1 MDEYA
6 SELFDPEEE
15 VPEHLKPTEG
25 DSPVTN
31 LPSPLVTEKD
41 NPFAY
46 SDDEAFEPKTPPPY
60 VPGTPAFVPQY
71 QPPASPT
78 LDADRVRQIEVI
90 LGQWTGPGTLETMR
104 RSPTGS
110 GATGFRIIL
119 AALMTLNNFSPHE
132 VDDPEAYEELQGYLL
147 DYQTKIGFDQFYA
160 RTILEN
166 IVGADIV
173 ITERPTGSQVGF
185 CRYIQGELKAAE
197 EVAMALANYTTPL
210 SKRDGAHAILL
221 FATIHGRLLCPMY
234 GLITAPDLPGGE
246 MGGGLA
252 LLLAVRNSLF
262 NYPSYPR
269 KDGTLTTRAK
279 EVFEG
284 YINLNLPLD
293 EKQLNW
299 ISGTHHVGGLGL
311 ATQVFFTLSYDL
323 MNFWSWLSDV
333 FFVDRWPRRDGD
345 LGLVEITGLNQE
357 GDTMVNKGFSEDDYL
372 STLQTWFFTPPFA
385 HTKTLRTRVLDR
397 LRNLPR
403 NGPYE
408 TILGRLITAI
418 EYPLTMEENWAAF
431 REHLKANM
439 QPAVRW
445 EKFYEHM
452 SGVVSAQDTAARLE
466 RALSAGWF
474 QRLRRPDLIRLFY
487 GCMKQLQ
494 YYTPPRKVML
504 ERGRMGVD
512 SIPRTVAEEQEF
524 IQTEVL
530 RPGSKWVWPSPTPEL
545 NQAALEALANV
556 MNVNIEAY
564 SMPTF
569 AKGEDEFM
577 EIEGEGEEL
586 APDLPD
592 F

>member
-15 VPEHLKPTEG
+15 VPEHLKPTVG

-31 LPSPLVTEKD
+31 LPSPLVTDKD

-46 SDDEAFEPKTPPPY
+46 SDDEPFEPQTPPAY
-60 VPGTPAFVPQY
+60 VPGTPAFMPR
-71 QPPASPT
+71 QPPSPAP
-78 LDADRVRQIEVI
+78 DAAKMRQIEVI
-90 LGQWTGPGTLETMR
+90 LGQWTGTGTLESMR

-110 GATGFRIIL
+110 GATGFRIVL
-119 AALMTLNNFSPHE
+119 AALMALNNLSPHE
-132 VDDPEAYEELQGYLL
+132 VDDPAAYEELQGYLL
-147 DYQTKIGFDQFYA
+147 DYQTQIGFDHFYA

-166 IVGADIV
+166 IVGAEAS
-173 ITERPTGSQVGF
+173 ITDRPTGTQVGF
-185 CRYIQGELKAAE
+185 CRFIQTELQAAE
-197 EVAMALANYTTPL
+197 KLALALTNYTAPIP
-210 SKRDGAHAILL
+210 KRDGAHAVLL

-262 NYPSYPR
+262 NYPAYKR
-269 KDGTLTTRAK
+269 KDGVTTTRVK

-284 YINLNLPLD
+284 YMNLTLPLD
-293 EKQLNW
+293 ETQLKW
-299 ISGTHHVGGLGL
+299 IAGSHHVGGLGL

-333 FFVDRWPRRDGD
+333 FFLERWPRRDGALD
-345 LGLVEITGLNQE
+345 VEITGLNQE

-397 LRNLPR
+397 LRALPR

-418 EYPLTMEENWAAF
+418 EYPLTLEENWAAF
-431 REHLKANM
+431 REQLKANM

-466 RALSAGWF
+466 RALSAAWF
-474 QRLRRPDLIRLFY
+474 QELRRPDLIRLFY
-487 GCMKQLQ
+487 GRMKQLQ
-494 YYTPPRKVML
+494 YYTPPRKIMQ
-504 ERGRMGVD
+504 ERGQMGVD
-512 SIPRTVAEEQEF
+512 SNPGTLADEQEF

-545 NQAALEALANV
+545 NQAALEALADV
-556 MNVNIEAY
+556 MNVNIEGY
-564 SMPTF
+564 GMPTF

-577 EIEGEGEEL
+577 EVEGEGEEL